1 MSVPQ
6 NNIWGPPLW
15 NILHSLAERIYLPD
29 LPLQIKEQRRLWVGL
44 LSSLRL
50 SLPCP
55 LCRKH
60 YTEYYNMHFPDTYMH
75 NDFNQYVRYWLYQ
88 LHSDVNMR
96 LSKQNIPIDTLTDTY
111 GKYNNYHHD
120 LNIVIS
126 QMSSGIRAGWI
137 NRDDLTRAHRFLRQL
152 FAFYAI

>member
-15 NILHSLAERIYLPD
+15 NILHSLAERIYVPKLPH
-29 LPLQIKEQRRLWVGL
+29 LIKEQQRLWAGL

-60 YTEYYNMHFPDTYMH
+60 YTEYYNLHFPDNH
-75 NDFNQYVRYWLYQ
+75 IHGDFKGYIRYWLYQ
-88 LHSDVNMR
+88 IHHDVNSR
-96 LSKQNIPIDTLTDTY
+96 LNRQNIPIDTLSNVY
-111 GKYNNYHHD
+111 SIYNNYHHD

-126 QMSSGIRAGWI
+126 QMSLGIRSGWI
-137 NRDDLTRAHRFLRQL
+137 HRDDLTRVHRFIRQL
-152 FAFYAI
+152 FAFYSI